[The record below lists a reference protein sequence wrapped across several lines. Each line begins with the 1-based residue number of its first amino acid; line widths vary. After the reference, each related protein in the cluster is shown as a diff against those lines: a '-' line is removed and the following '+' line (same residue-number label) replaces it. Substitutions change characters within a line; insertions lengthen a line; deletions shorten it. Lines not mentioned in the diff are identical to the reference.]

1 MRVNRNFLLIE
12 ISLYQL
18 YMCKRILRSCW
29 AFTAV
34 AALEGQYFRKYGR
47 SIVLSDQNL
56 VDCSM
61 AFGNQ
66 GCQGG
71 LDVYAFNYV
80 IANNGISTSNSYPV
94 KYFYI
99 HIQI

>member
-1 MRVNRNFLLIE
+1 MCVN
-12 ISLYQL
+12 
-18 YMCKRILRSCW
+18 ILHRACW

-34 AALEGQYFRKYGR
+34 ATLEGQYFRKYGR
-47 SIVLSDQNL
+47 SIVLSEQNL

-61 AFGNQ
+61 GFGNQ
-66 GCQGG
+66 GCNGG

-94 KYFYI
+94 I
-99 HIQI
+99 HLHL